1 MRDEYKEIGKRGHDE
16 TRDLKASSVEHW
28 EHTRGAGALS
38 RHEMHREF
46 GLGIVIKLGVG
57 VEEFAEALDLEGHE
71 HDDDLH
77 AHFHPV
83 H

>member
-1 MRDEYKEIGKRGHDE
+1 VR
-16 TRDLKASSVEHW
+16 
-28 EHTRGAGALS
+28 HTRGAGALS

-46 GLGIVIKLGVG
+46 GLGIVVKLSVG
-57 VEEFAEALDLEGHE
+57 VKEFAEALDLEGHE